1 MEVSEVTAD
10 FSIDCAFSDID
21 SSFFLSETD
30 LMEDG
35 AMLSDDDDDMDTL
48 LDASFFSA
56 SFFFSSVEA
65 DEEKDRMFMKEFVV
79 LLS

>member
-35 AMLSDDDDDMDTL
+35 AMFSDDDDMDTL